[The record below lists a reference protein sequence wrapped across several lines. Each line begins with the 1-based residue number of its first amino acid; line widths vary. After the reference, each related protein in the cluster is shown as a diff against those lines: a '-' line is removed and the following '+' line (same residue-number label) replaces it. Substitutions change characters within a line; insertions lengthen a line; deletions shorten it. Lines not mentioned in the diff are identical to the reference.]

1 MCNTFSVLVTDE
13 NIYLATCRC
22 NDRLHLLRWIQLKK
36 PIRQTKEE
44 GVRPPLFV
52 LFTIYDLN
60 MIYLKVIFQF
70 FSCAELYLI
79 KRSIYLHGQ

>member
-44 GVRPPLFV
+44 GGSPPLFV
-52 LFTIYDLN
+52 LVTTYNLN
-60 MIYLKVIFQF
+60 MVY
-70 FSCAELYLI
+70 
-79 KRSIYLHGQ
+79 

>member
-44 GVRPPLFV
+44 GGTPPLFV
-52 LFTIYDLN
+52 LFTIYDSN
-60 MIYLKVIFQF
+60 MIY
-70 FSCAELYLI
+70 
-79 KRSIYLHGQ
+79 